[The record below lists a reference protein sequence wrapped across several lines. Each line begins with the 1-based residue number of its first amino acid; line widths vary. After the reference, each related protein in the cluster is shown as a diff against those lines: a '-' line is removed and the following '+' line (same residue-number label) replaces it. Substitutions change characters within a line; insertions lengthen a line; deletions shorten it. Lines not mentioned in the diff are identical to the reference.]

1 MAYEMEIFLSYPFVC
16 GASSGGPAA
25 LHAWDLGPCG
35 ACGMMLFLGYPYV
48 W

>member
-1 MAYEMEIFLSYPFVC
+1 MEMFLS
-16 GASSGGPAA
+16 GASSGGSAA
-25 LHAWDLGPCG
+25 LRAWNLGPCG